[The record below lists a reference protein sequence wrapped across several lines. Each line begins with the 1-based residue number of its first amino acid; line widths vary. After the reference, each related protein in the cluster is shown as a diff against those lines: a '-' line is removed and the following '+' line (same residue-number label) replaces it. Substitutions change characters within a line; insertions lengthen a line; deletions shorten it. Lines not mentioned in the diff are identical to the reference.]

1 MDKDKSLKEFER
13 SLSKA
18 SNFKIESVE
27 DFNECVDHV
36 IRLVKDSFMLFQM
49 KSFSTSLFLSIAIIE
64 EVGKIHVG
72 LFNTRQAEVKRDPLR
87 DHKRKQIMGS
97 NYTIS
102 MGDRLVNAIGMERLE
117 EIYSMSYSGQ
127 LKDLREKSIYC
138 DYEGDGLIIPHEYI
152 NEQFSKDILLFAIES
167 FDDNLV
173 GYTRHSMERS
183 KITDKIFENL
193 STD

>member
-1 MDKDKSLKEFER
+1 MDRDKSIKEVER
-13 SLSKA
+13 TLSKA

-27 DFNECVDHV
+27 DFNKCVDHV
-36 IRLVKDSFMLFQM
+36 IQLVKDSFMLFQI
-49 KSFSTSLFLSIAIIE
+49 KSFSTSLFLSIAVIE
-64 EVGKIHVG
+64 EVAKIHMG
-72 LFNTRQAEVKRDPLR
+72 LYTTKQAVVKKDPLK

-102 MGDRLVNAIGMERLE
+102 MGERLVNAIGMERLE
-117 EIYSMSYSGQ
+117 EIYSMSCSGQ

-138 DYEGDGLIIPHEYI
+138 DYEDDGLMIPHEYI

-183 KITDKIFENL
+183 KITDRIFENL